1 MLKFLKET
9 QNEPHILLPVNFPE
23 LYTSGRL
30 ENIPRYMK
38 ALSIRA
44 QRGSLNLAAIEAR
57 LKDVVVYVNQ
67 LEEIRKNL
75 TAESSAEK
83 KNKIEELHWM
93 IEEYKVSLFAQELK
107 TPYPVSPKRLH
118 QLIEEI
124 GNIIY

>member
-1 MLKFLKET
+1 M
-9 QNEPHILLPVNFPE
+9 
-23 LYTSGRL
+23 
-30 ENIPRYMK
+30 
-38 ALSIRA
+38 A
-44 QRGSLNLAAIEAR
+44 
-57 LKDVVVYVNQ
+57 VYVNQ
-67 LEEIRKNL
+67 LKEIRGSL

-83 KNKIEELHWM
+83 KNKIEDLHWM